1 MLIIF
6 KLLVLALSITVSLAR
21 PQDDVEAVTSLEAL
35 LEDSSLEA
43 GDIELDQDGFLTL
56 DEDPVANTTPED
68 EDTAIFETT
77 PDPEEVE
84 AVTEAVNL
92 ADNLVEDEVIP
103 QLVLEEEKEVTLKIT
118 EFSDSKIVFRESSPI
133 LGLGCEAASEVDSNI
148 RYMWT
153 KNGRFIDT
161 ANSHVT
167 FETSKNGNLIIY
179 SPGSED
185 EGVYQ
190 CVVSNSEGVVFS
202 RVAKVRMIARR
213 SRARAL
219 DTNKVNIIP
228 EDRVTIIQPVS
239 INGRLEVPVKE
250 NVFVVMPKT
259 VEELD
264 E

>member
-1 MLIIF
+1 ML
-6 KLLVLALSITVSLAR
+6 V
-21 PQDDVEAVTSLEAL
+21 
-35 LEDSSLEA
+35 
-43 GDIELDQDGFLTL
+43 
-56 DEDPVANTTPED
+56 DEEPVANTTPED
-68 EDTAIFETT
+68 NVTAAFETT
-77 PDPEEVE
+77 PDPEVE
-84 AVTEAVNL
+84 AVTEAVNF

-103 QLVLEEEKEVTLKIT
+103 QLVLEEEKEVTLKVT
-118 EFSDSKIVFRESSPI
+118 EFSDSKVVFREFSPI
-133 LGLGCEAASEVDSNI
+133 LGLGCEARSEVDSDI

-161 ANSHVT
+161 ANNHVT
-167 FETSKNGNLIIY
+167 FETSNNGENLMKNALRGINIMFPGNLIIY
-179 SPGSED
+179 SPGPED

-202 RVAKVRMIARR
+202 RVSKVRMLARR

-219 DTNKVNIIP
+219 DTSKVNIVP

-239 INGRLEVPVKE
+239 INGRLGVPVKE

>member
-1 MLIIF
+1 M
-6 KLLVLALSITVSLAR
+6 
-21 PQDDVEAVTSLEAL
+21 
-35 LEDSSLEA
+35 
-43 GDIELDQDGFLTL
+43 
-56 DEDPVANTTPED
+56 
-68 EDTAIFETT
+68 
-77 PDPEEVE
+77 
-84 AVTEAVNL
+84 
-92 ADNLVEDEVIP
+92 VEDEVIP

-133 LGLGCEAASEVDSNI
+133 LGLGCEAASEVDNNI

-161 ANSHVT
+161 ANNHVT
-167 FETSKNGNLIIY
+167 FETSNNGENLMKNALRGINIMFPGNLIIY

-202 RVAKVRMIARR
+202 RVAKVRMLARR

-219 DTNKVNIIP
+219 DTTKVNIIP

-259 VEELD
+259 VEEL
-264 E
+264 EE